1 MKRLPER
8 SIQRLIH
15 CYHLA
20 LESRASEEPYLTS
33 STMASLLGV
42 DETQVRK
49 DMALVGVEGVPK
61 RGYSVDDIVQKLEK
75 LFGIPTE
82 RLAVLVGVGNL
93 GRALLN
99 YSRFFRYGIRIAC
112 AFEKDPVKFF
122 TQVGGIT
129 VYPIERLEEVV
140 RSLQPEIGI
149 LAIPPQ
155 DAQEMALSLVAAG
168 IRGIWNFSPVLLR
181 LPEQVVVRNE
191 CLETGLVT
199 LLYELKKEEHRC
211 TSCVGTTSFPS
222 SP

>member
-1 MKRLPER
+1 MKKFPER
-8 SIQRLIH
+8 SIQRLIR
-15 CYHLA
+15 CYYLA
-20 LESRASEEPYLTS
+20 RESRASGEYYLTS
-33 STMASLLGV
+33 NIVASLLGV

-61 RGYSVDDIVQKLEK
+61 RGYPVDAIIQKLEQ
-75 LFGIPTE
+75 LFGIPTQ

-99 YSRFFRYGIRIAC
+99 YPRFFRYGIRICC
-112 AFEKDPVKFF
+112 AFEKDPRKFF

-129 VYPIERLEEVV
+129 VYPVERLEEMV

-155 DAQEMALSLVAAG
+155 DAQETALSLVAAG

-181 LPEQVVVRNE
+181 LPDQVVVRNE

-199 LLYELKKEEHRC
+199 LLYELKKEKYGC
-211 TSCVGTTSFPS
+211 TSCVEMTSS
-222 SP
+222 LS